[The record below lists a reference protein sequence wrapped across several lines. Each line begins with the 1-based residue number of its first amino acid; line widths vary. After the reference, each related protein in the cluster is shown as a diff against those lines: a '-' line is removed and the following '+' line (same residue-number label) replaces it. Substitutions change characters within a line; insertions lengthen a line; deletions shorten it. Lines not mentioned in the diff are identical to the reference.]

1 MIEDQIMEFKILK
14 NDDHDHRLHEF
25 KKKKRKKKVKNKIQK
40 KDKYVL
46 LLLLLVSELYA
57 SGQLVERLAVIELEL
72 GSLSKKILKLRH
84 DGDLGLHPD
93 VETSQL
99 LVQLQSYI

>member
-14 NDDHDHRLHEF
+14 KDDHDHRLHEF

>member
-1 MIEDQIMEFKILK
+1 M
-14 NDDHDHRLHEF
+14 
-25 KKKKRKKKVKNKIQK
+25 
-40 KDKYVL
+40 
-46 LLLLLVSELYA
+46 SELYA

-99 LVQLQSYI
+99 FVQLQSYIWKDVLSVGVIRMNPSVPLLNNALEHIAGLCVGLDSR

>member
-1 MIEDQIMEFKILK
+1 MIIDL
-14 NDDHDHRLHEF
+14 REF
-25 KKKKRKKKVKNKIQK
+25 KKKKEGKRYKRIKYRIR
-40 KDKYVL
+40 DKYVL

-99 LVQLQSYI
+99 FVQLQPYV

>member
-1 MIEDQIMEFKILK
+1 MIENQIMEFKILK
-14 NDDHDHRLHEF
+14 NDDRDHRLHEF